1 MENERLDR
9 VIESM
14 IRIPPIIHRKLH
26 REFFKV
32 MLQQFGIDI
41 APHHLMIMK
50 ELQES
55 GTLHSSE
62 IGDAISIAK
71 PQMTHAIDKLISMG
85 IVEREPD
92 TKDRRKINIRLTHK
106 GQETLERLDNN
117 MKNILTEKLSILS
130 GDELERLAGSFNYI
144 AETFSKLQ

>member
-1 MENERLDR
+1 MENKRLDR

-26 REFFKV
+26 RELFKV
-32 MLQQFGIDI
+32 VLQQFGTDI

-71 PQMTHAIDKLISMG
+71 PQMTQSIDKLIGMG
-85 IVEREPD
+85 MVEREPD
-92 TKDRRKINIRLTHK
+92 TKDRRKISIRLTQQGRDTVDRLDK
-106 GQETLERLDNN
+106 IMKDFVRERLNV
-117 MKNILTEKLSILS
+117 LSD
-130 GDELERLAGSFNYI
+130 DELDKLAESFQYI
-144 AETFSKLQ
+144 AKTFSKLQ

>member
-1 MENERLDR
+1 MGNKNLDQ

-14 IRIPPIIHRKLH
+14 VRIPPIIHRKLH
-26 REFFKV
+26 RELFKV
-32 MLQQFGIDI
+32 VLQQFGTDI

-71 PQMTHAIDKLISMG
+71 PQVTHSIDKLIGMG
-85 IVEREPD
+85 LVERETD
-92 TKDRRKINIRLTHK
+92 TKDRRKISIRLTQK
-106 GQETLERLDNN
+106 GRDTMERLDKI
-117 MKNILTEKLSILS
+117 MKDFVRDKLTVLSD
-130 GDELERLAGSFNYI
+130 DELGKLAESFNYI
-144 AETFSKLQ
+144 AETFLKLQ

>member
-1 MENERLDR
+1 MENQRLDR

-14 IRIPPIIHRKLH
+14 IQIPPIMHRKLH
-26 REFFKV
+26 RELFKV
-32 MLQQFGIDI
+32 VLQQFGMDI

-50 ELQES
+50 ELKES

-71 PQMTHAIDKLISMG
+71 PQMTNSIDKLIGLGM
-85 IVEREPD
+85 VERETD
-92 TKDRRKINIRLTHK
+92 TGDRRKISIRLTQQ
-106 GQETLERLDNN
+106 GQDTVERLDKI
-117 MKNILTEKLSILS
+117 MKELVSDKLSVLS
-130 GDELERLAGSFNYI
+130 DDELDKLAESFNYI

>member
-1 MENERLDR
+1 MGNKHLDQ

-14 IRIPPIIHRKLH
+14 VRIPPIIHRKLH
-26 REFFKV
+26 RELFKV
-32 MLQQFGIDI
+32 VLQQFGADI

-71 PQMTHAIDKLISMG
+71 PQVTNSIDKLIELG
-85 IVEREPD
+85 IVERETD
-92 TKDRRKINIRLTHK
+92 TKDRRKISISLTQK
-106 GQETLERLDNN
+106 GRDTVERLDRI
-117 MKNILTEKLSILS
+117 MKDFVRDKLTVLSD
-130 GDELERLAGSFNYI
+130 DELGKLAESFNYI
-144 AETFSKLQ
+144 AETFLKLQ